1 MPSSPRTPT
10 HSRRPSNIDL
20 SFATSYSGGSSSRRH
35 SKASIHSPSPTTP
48 LRLSHTRTNSTGIE
62 EFGSGG
68 GPAANGLG
76 NLADEL
82 AEAWDDDEADE
93 EPDMNF
99 QGMPADLETTK
110 DSGVDVTELPA
121 KNETKAVN
129 LTPPTNGKNYRR
141 HGSDYDGSDYGDDS
155 DMDSPGMPPGLV
167 AKMDIVESLARRG
180 TEANG
185 SERDGVVKRVVDGLR
200 DLGSQSGV
208 EGGATRYP
216 TCSFPKSFF
225 HLLTP
230 HRLITAHTALSTHLL
245 HQTRLLHS
253 LTYPLFSPLSAPP
266 DPEFIDD
273 LLPLLLTISESMPR
287 PTSSAFTS
295 ITTLHS
301 LTADLVSSLSYLSD
315 TLHMSRQ
322 TTTTATRRLKSAR
335 ELVAEMRREEEAR
348 EEGERWLRRG
358 NWGERLG
365 ARECAG
371 VCGEVV
377 GGFEEVCNGWR
388 ARLVA
393 QAEAIGA

>member
-1 MPSSPRTPT
+1 
-10 HSRRPSNIDL
+10 
-20 SFATSYSGGSSSRRH
+20 
-35 SKASIHSPSPTTP
+35 
-48 LRLSHTRTNSTGIE
+48 
-62 EFGSGG
+62 
-68 GPAANGLG
+68 
-76 NLADEL
+76 
-82 AEAWDDDEADE
+82 
-93 EPDMNF
+93 MNF
-99 QGMPADLETTK
+99 QEMPAEMETTR
-110 DSGVDVTELPA
+110 DSGVDVTESPA
-121 KNETKAVN
+121 KKEIKPIN
-129 LTPPTNGKNYRR
+129 LTPPVNGRNHRR
-141 HGSDYDGSDYGDDS
+141 QGSDYDGSDYGDDS
-155 DMDSPGMPPGLV
+155 DMDSPGIPPGLV

-185 SERDGVVKRVVDGLR
+185 SDRDGVVKRVVDGLR

-208 EGGATRYP
+208 EGGATRYH
-216 TCSFPKSFF
+216 TCSFPESSP
-225 HLLTP
+225 LLTP
-230 HRLITAHTALSTHLL
+230 CRLITAHTALSSHLL

-253 LTYPLFSPLSAPP
+253 LTYSLFSPLSTAP
-266 DPEFIDD
+266 DSEFIDD

-295 ITTLHS
+295 ITALHS
-301 LTADLVSSLSYLSD
+301 VTADLVSSLSYLSD